1 VCPVSTCRAAPD
13 SQAPWYFR
21 AVVREHLLD
30 AARGALVLAVV
41 ATGCGSSSPAKDAA
55 TDHGMSGPGGA
66 GGAGDRTDAGLV
78 DGSAGRGGAA
88 GAGQGGAAGA
98 ATVPDKVLADAAAP
112 IGGTPLD
119 TFDKDVD
126 FGFEPYHDTA
136 QKNLA
141 DPAVIDAG
149 TAPLL
154 TFDAEEGSPSPGSM
168 KITVPYS
175 GANQY
180 VEVQSYVFVVPED
193 WSGHTLH
200 ARIKVDAGST
210 FHGYA
215 QLYVDTGVSYIA
227 ASSTVSLASG
237 ADWQEIAMDVDHP
250 MTVASDR
257 YSAKQVVLY
266 GLQLDTGASGAG
278 AGPVT
283 FHVDS
288 FSLE

>member
-1 VCPVSTCRAAPD
+1 
-13 SQAPWYFR
+13 
-21 AVVREHLLD
+21 VREPLQD
-30 AARGALVLAVV
+30 AARGALILVVVLAG
-41 ATGCGSSSPAKDAA
+41 ACGSGSAAKDASVDRIAINVGGA
-55 TDHGMSGPGGA
+55 TGQADMGVADASGAAGSGPDGAAA
-66 GGAGDRTDAGLV
+66 GGA
-78 DGSAGRGGAA
+78 
-88 GAGQGGAAGA
+88 GGAAGA
-98 ATVPDKVLADAAAP
+98 AIVPDRVLADAAAP
-112 IGGTPLD
+112 VGGMSLD
-119 TFDKDVD
+119 SFDTEVD

-136 QKNLA
+136 QTNLA
-141 DPAVIDAG
+141 DPAAIDAG

-154 TFDAEEGSPSPGSM
+154 AFDPDEGSPSPGSM

-200 ARIKVDAGST
+200 ARLKVDAGST

-215 QLYVDTGVSYIA
+215 QLYVNTGVSYIA
-227 ASSTVSLASG
+227 GATAITLAPG
-237 ADWQEIAMDVDHP
+237 ADWQEIAMDIDHP
-250 MTVASDR
+250 MTVANTTR

>member
-1 VCPVSTCRAAPD
+1 
-13 SQAPWYFR
+13 
-21 AVVREHLLD
+21 VREPLQD
-30 AARGALVLAVV
+30 AARGALILFVVL
-41 ATGCGSSSPAKDAA
+41 TGACGSAAATKDASVDRIA
-55 TDHGMSGPGGA
+55 IGVGGA
-66 GGAGDRTDAGLV
+66 GGPADAGLA
-78 DGSAGRGGAA
+78 DGSTGLGGAAGVGRDAGAGAGGAA
-88 GAGQGGAAGA
+88 GAPLVPHSVHPDAGA
-98 ATVPDKVLADAAAP
+98 PV
-112 IGGTPLD
+112 GGMALD
-119 TFDKDVD
+119 TFDQDVD

-136 QKNLA
+136 QSNLA

-149 TAPLL
+149 TAPGLA
-154 TFDAEEGSPSPGSM
+154 FDREAGSPSPGSM

-180 VEVQSYVFVVPED
+180 VEVQSYVFVVPQD

-200 ARIKVDAGST
+200 ARLKVDAGST

-215 QLYVDTGVSYIA
+215 QLYVNTGVSYIA
-227 ASSTVSLASG
+227 GGTAINLAAG

-250 MTVASDR
+250 MTVANTSR

-266 GLQLDTGASGAG
+266 GLQLNTGSAGAG
-278 AGPVT
+278 ATPVT

>member
-1 VCPVSTCRAAPD
+1 
-13 SQAPWYFR
+13 
-21 AVVREHLLD
+21 VREPLQD
-30 AARGALVLAVV
+30 TARGALILVV
-41 ATGCGSSSPAKDAA
+41 TLTAACGSSAAVKDAS
-55 TDHGMSGPGGA
+55 TDRAAIQVTGAAGQADADSADRNPG
-66 GGAGDRTDAGLV
+66 L
-78 DGSAGRGGAA
+78 GGAA
-88 GAGQGGAAGA
+88 GSGQDAGGAAGA
-98 ATVPDKVLADAAAP
+98 ATVPDRVLADAAAP
-112 IGGTPLD
+112 IGGTSLD
-119 TFDKDVD
+119 TFDTDVD

-136 QKNLA
+136 QTNLA

-154 TFDAEEGSPSPGSM
+154 AFDPDEGSPSPGSM

-180 VEVQSYVFVVPED
+180 VEVQSYVFVVPQD

-200 ARIKVDAGST
+200 ARLKVDAGST
-210 FHGYA
+210 FSGYA
-215 QLYVDTGVSYIA
+215 QLYVNTGVSYIA
-227 ASSTVSLASG
+227 AATAINLASG
-237 ADWQEIAMDVDHP
+237 SDWQEIAMSLDHP
-250 MTVASDR
+250 MTVANPDR

-266 GLQLDTGASGAG
+266 GLQLGTGAAGAG

>member
-1 VCPVSTCRAAPD
+1 M
-13 SQAPWYFR
+13 
-21 AVVREHLLD
+21 REPLQD
-30 AARGALVLAVV
+30 AARGALIVVVVLA
-41 ATGCGSSSPAKDAA
+41 AACGSSSATKDASV
-55 TDHGMSGPGGA
+55 DHGMTGA
-66 GGAGDRTDAGLV
+66 GGAGGRTDAGLA
-78 DGSAGRGGAA
+78 DGSAGQRQDGAA
-88 GAGQGGAAGA
+88 GAGQGGGGGGA
-98 ATVPDKVLADAAAP
+98 SVPDWVLADASVP

-119 TFDKDVD
+119 TFDTDVD

-154 TFDAEEGSPSPGSM
+154 AFDAEEGSPSPGSM

-180 VEVQSYVFVVPED
+180 VEVQSYVFVVPQD

-200 ARIKVDAGST
+200 ARLKVDAGST
-210 FHGYA
+210 FRGVA
-215 QLYVDTGVSYIA
+215 QLYVNTGVSYVA
-227 ASSTVSLASG
+227 AATAVNLASG
-237 ADWQEIAMDVDHP
+237 AEWQEIAMDLDHP
-250 MTVASDR
+250 MTMASDR

-266 GLQLDTGASGAG
+266 GLQFNTGAAGAG

>member
-1 VCPVSTCRAAPD
+1 
-13 SQAPWYFR
+13 
-21 AVVREHLLD
+21 VREHLLD
-30 AARGALVLAVV
+30 AARGALVLA
-41 ATGCGSSSPAKDAA
+41 ALAAGCGSSSAAKDASVDRIA
-55 TDHGMSGPGGA
+55 ISVGGA
-66 GGAGDRTDAGLV
+66 GGSADAGLADRSSGQ
-78 DGSAGRGGAA
+78 DGAAGAA

-98 ATVPDKVLADAAAP
+98 ASVPDRVLADAAAP

-141 DPAVIDAG
+141 DPAVTDAG

-154 TFDAEEGSPSPGSM
+154 AIDPEQGSPSPGSM
-168 KITVPYS
+168 KIVVPYS

-180 VEVQSYVFVVPED
+180 VEVQSYVFVVPQD

-200 ARIKVDAGST
+200 ARLKVDAGST
-210 FHGYA
+210 FHGVA
-215 QLYVDTGVSYIA
+215 QLYVNTGVSYIA
-227 ASSTVSLASG
+227 ASTAVTLASG

-250 MTVASDR
+250 MIVANVDR

-266 GLQLDTGASGAG
+266 GLQLNTGPTGAG

-288 FSLE
+288 FSLD

>member
-1 VCPVSTCRAAPD
+1 
-13 SQAPWYFR
+13 
-21 AVVREHLLD
+21 VREPLQD

-41 ATGCGSSSPAKDAA
+41 LTGACGSGAATRDASFDRTAIQQTGAAGQGDAA
-55 TDHGMSGPGGA
+55 F
-66 GGAGDRTDAGLV
+66 DRSTGL
-78 DGSAGRGGAA
+78 GGAA
-88 GAGQGGAAGA
+88 GAGRDAGGGAAGA
-98 ATVPDKVLADAAAP
+98 AIVPDRVLPDAAAP
-112 IGGTPLD
+112 VGGMSLD

-136 QKNLA
+136 QTNLA

-149 TAPLL
+149 TAPGLAL
-154 TFDAEEGSPSPGSM
+154 DPEEGSPSPGSM

-180 VEVQSYVFVVPED
+180 VEVQSYVFVVPQD

-200 ARIKVDAGST
+200 ARLKIDAGST

-215 QLYVDTGVSYIA
+215 LLYVNTGVSYIA
-227 ASSTVSLASG
+227 GSTAINLASG
-237 ADWQEIAMDVDHP
+237 ADWQEIAMDLDHP
-250 MTVASDR
+250 MTVASTTR

-266 GLQLDTGASGAG
+266 GLQLNTGTSGAG
-278 AGPVT
+278 ATPVT